1 MAHALIVLDASAA
14 MALVLAED
22 EGEEVAELIR
32 DTIAVNGQIF
42 VPDLFWY
49 EIGNGMLAAERA
61 RRIAANTTFAAV
73 SILIRFPVVTHRQ
86 TDFPVV
92 ERVLTLAREN
102 QLTYYDAC
110 YLELALR
117 FQAPLK
123 SFDVHLQSLKHSFP
137 LIL

>member
-22 EGEEVAELIR
+22 PGEEVAELIH
-32 DTIAVNGQIF
+32 DTIAINGQIF
-42 VPDLFWY
+42 VPELFWY
-49 EIGNGMLAAERA
+49 EVGNGLLAAERA
-61 RRIAANTTFAAV
+61 DRIAPQTTSMAV
-73 SILIRFPVVTHRQ
+73 SEFARFPVVTHQ
-86 TDFPVV
+86 QSDFPTAD
-92 ERVLTLAREN
+92 RILTLAREN
-102 QLTYYDAC
+102 GLTYYDAS

-123 SFDVHLQSLKHSFP
+123 SFDTHIQILKPSFP

>member
-1 MAHALIVLDASAA
+1 
-14 MALVLAED
+14 
-22 EGEEVAELIR
+22 VAELIR

-49 EIGNGMLAAERA
+49 EIVNGLLAAERA
-61 RRIAANTTFAAV
+61 HRIAANTTSAAV
-73 SILIRFPVVTHRQ
+73 SIFIRFPVVTHRQ
-86 TDFPVV
+86 TDFSVV
-92 ERVLTLAREN
+92 ERVLSLAREN
-102 QLTYYDAC
+102 QLTCYDAC